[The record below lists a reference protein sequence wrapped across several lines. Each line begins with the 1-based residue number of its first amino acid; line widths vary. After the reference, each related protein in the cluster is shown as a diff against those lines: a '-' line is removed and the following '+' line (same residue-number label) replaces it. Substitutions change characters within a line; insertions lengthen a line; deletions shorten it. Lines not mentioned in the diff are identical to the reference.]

1 MRTLRRLLWSC
12 WTVVRDPRR
21 IRGGEFPFGFML
33 AVWFYLGFLYH
44 TFHFFLFPEYLEE
57 FHAGSEFWLHSLYG
71 GTSGVAGFLMA
82 GVGGYLGLRLLRVR
96 TRYRR
101 WESLLFPTGF
111 FLFLLPLLTGA
122 LFRLAGLTG
131 PTGETISFPFPL
143 LPKRV
148 TGCVL
153 VTMGV
158 GILLFLRI
166 FRSLGLGP
174 KGLVVMAPAVP
185 AFYLLVEKAFF
196 LFVEKVL
203 FPLGFVTGSAQYLGG
218 IGWGLLEG
226 GVAWAIRKNLK

>member
-1 MRTLRRLLWSC
+1 MRALRRLLWAW

-33 AVWFYLGFLYH
+33 AVWFYLGLLYFTLHYFLY
-44 TFHFFLFPEYLEE
+44 PEYLEE

-71 GTSGVAGFLMA
+71 GTSGAAGFLMA

-96 TRYRR
+96 TTYRR

-111 FLFLLPLLTGA
+111 LLFLLPLLTGA
-122 LFRLAGLTG
+122 LFRLVGLTD
-131 PTGETISFPFPL
+131 PTGGPLSFPFPL

-148 TGCVL
+148 KGCVL
-153 VTMGV
+153 IAMAAGT
-158 GILLFLRI
+158 LLLLRI

-174 KGLVVMAPAVP
+174 KGLVVMALAVP

-196 LFVEKVL
+196 LFVERIL
-203 FPLGFVTGSAQYLGG
+203 LPLGLTSLGSQYAGG
-218 IGWGLLEG
+218 MVWALLEG
-226 GVAWAIRKNLK
+226 AVALAIRRRWV

>member
-1 MRTLRRLLWSC
+1 MRILRRLLWAW

-21 IRGGEFPFGFML
+21 IEGKEFSLGFML
-33 AVWFYLGFLYH
+33 AVWFYLGFLYSTLH
-44 TFHFFLFPEYLEE
+44 YFLYPEYVEE

-82 GVGGYLGLRLLRVR
+82 GAGGYLGLRLLRVR
-96 TRYRR
+96 TSYGR
-101 WESLLFPTGF
+101 WENLLFPTGF
-111 FLFLLPLLTGA
+111 FLFLFPLLTGV
-122 LFRLAGLTG
+122 LFRLTGLIGPAG
-131 PTGETISFPFPL
+131 EMISFPFPF

-158 GILLFLRI
+158 GVLLFLRI
-166 FRSLGLGP
+166 FRSLGLDP
-174 KGLVVMAPAVP
+174 KGLVVMALSIP
-185 AFYLLVEKAFF
+185 AFYLLAEKAFF

-203 FPLGFVTGSAQYLGG
+203 FPLGFVTPSAQYLGG

>member
-1 MRTLRRLLWSC
+1 
-12 WTVVRDPRR
+12 VVRDPRR
-21 IRGGEFPFGFML
+21 IRGGEFSFSFML
-33 AVWFYLGFLYH
+33 AIWFYLGFLYT

-71 GTSGVAGFLMA
+71 GTSGLAGFLMA
-82 GVGGYLGLRLLRVR
+82 GVGGYWALRFLGVKVN
-96 TRYRR
+96 YRR
-101 WESLLFPTGF
+101 WEALLFPMGF

-122 LFRLAGLTG
+122 LFLLVGLTDPMG
-131 PTGETISFPFPL
+131 RPVSFPFPL

-148 TGCVL
+148 MGCVL
-153 VTMGV
+153 VAMAV

-174 KGLVVMAPAVP
+174 KGLVLMALAVP
-185 AFYLLVEKAFF
+185 VSYSLLEKTFF

-218 IGWGLLEG
+218 VGWGLLEG
-226 GVAWAIRKNLK
+226 GVAWVIRENLK

>member
-1 MRTLRRLLWSC
+1 MRTLRRLLWAW

-33 AVWFYLGFLYH
+33 AVWFYLGFLYN

-96 TRYRR
+96 TTYRR

-111 FLFLLPLLTGA
+111 LIFLPLLTGA
-122 LFRLAGLTG
+122 LFRLVGLTD
-131 PTGETISFPFPL
+131 PTGEMISFPFPL

-174 KGLVVMAPAVP
+174 KGLVVMALAVP

-196 LFVEKVL
+196 LFVEKIL
-203 FPLGFVTGSAQYLGG
+203 FPLGLTSLSAQYAGG
-218 IGWGLLEG
+218 MVWALLEG
-226 GVAWAIRKNLK
+226 AVALAIRRRWV